1 MEFDY
6 VIVGGGSAGSVLAS
20 RLSED
25 PSTTVCL
32 LEAGGKGDSVV
43 VRAPIGTVAMLPGR
57 PKINNWAFHTVP
69 QPGLNG
75 RKTYQPRG
83 KTLGGSSAINA
94 MLYVR
99 GHSGDYDEW
108 EDLGCAGWGWDDVLP
123 FFRKAE
129 ANERGSD
136 KFHGASGPLQVSDQK
151 EPMQVSRDFVAAAG
165 EMQHR
170 TTGDFNTGDNE
181 GAGLYQV
188 TQFHSAEKQGERCS
202 AAAGYLHPVLGRANL
217 TVLTG
222 VQAARVL
229 FDGKRATGVA
239 FLKGVAM
246 QEAIARSEVI
256 LCAGALKTPQL
267 LMLSGIGNPAELK
280 QHGIPILHALPG
292 VGKNL
297 QDHLDFIQSY
307 RTQHVDTLGF
317 SLRGGARL
325 AWHALRWFRSGRG
338 LIASPI
344 AEAGAF
350 LKTDPSLTRPDV
362 QLHLTI
368 GVVEDHARKLR
379 WGHGVSCHVC
389 QLRPKSRGTVFLQD
403 GDPMSAPGI
412 DPGFLSNPEDLDVLT
427 KGAKMTREILN
438 APSMARHLGKEL
450 YLPGD
455 LDDASWHEHIR
466 ARADTIYH
474 PVGTC
479 RMGSDEGSVIDT
491 ELQVRG
497 VDALRVVDASIMPR
511 LVSGNTNAPT
521 IMIAEKAAA
530 MIKRNPDLQ

>member
-43 VRAPIGTVAMLPGR
+43 VRAPLGTVAMLPGR

-99 GHSGDYDEW
+99 GHSFDYDEW
-108 EDLGCAGWGWDDVLP
+108 EDIGCAGWGWDDVLP

-151 EPMQVSRDFVAAAG
+151 EPMQISRDFVAAAG
-165 EMQHR
+165 EMQQR

-239 FLKGVAM
+239 FLKGGAM

-267 LMLSGIGNPAELK
+267 LMLSGIGDPAKLK
-280 QHGIPILHALPG
+280 QHGIPILHALAG

-362 QLHLTI
+362 QLHFTV

-403 GDPMSAPGI
+403 GDPMSAPCI
-412 DPGFLSNPEDLDVLT
+412 DPEFLSNPEDLDVLT

-438 APSMARHLGKEL
+438 APSMVRHLGKEF

-455 LDDASWHEHIR
+455 LDDAGWHEHIR

-479 RMGSDEGSVIDT
+479 RMGSDEGSVVNT

-497 VDALRVVDASIMPR
+497 VEALRVVDASIMPR
-511 LVSGNTNAPT
+511 LISGNTNAPT

-530 MIKRNPDLQ
+530 MIKRNPDFQ